1 MGLYSAVQCSAVWG
15 GAIASVK
22 LALQLHLMLTSI
34 NQVTKLL
41 EENAALHS
49 RLAAKAMEGMA
60 AGSPVPSSARSG
72 GQTKMFEAPGMAAG
86 CVEGV

>member
-1 MGLYSAVQCSAVWG
+1 
-15 GAIASVK
+15 
-22 LALQLHLMLTSI
+22 MLILT
-34 NQVTKLL
+34 QVTKLL